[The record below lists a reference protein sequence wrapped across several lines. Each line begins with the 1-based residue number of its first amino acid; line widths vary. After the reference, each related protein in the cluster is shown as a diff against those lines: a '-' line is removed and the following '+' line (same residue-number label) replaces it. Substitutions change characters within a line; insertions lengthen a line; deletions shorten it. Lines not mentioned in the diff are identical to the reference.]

1 MAVVK
6 RLERE
11 SGDVYNRPTVGEFMC
26 EMSMDQKKRE
36 NSQEPTEPTI
46 DSLISLETPWC

>member
-11 SGDVYNRPTVGEFMC
+11 SGDVYNNRPTVGEFMC
-26 EMSMDQKKRE
+26 EMSMDQFLGKF
-36 NSQEPTEPTI
+36 TGTI
-46 DSLISLETPWC
+46 RNPP